1 MWLKVAMTSLT
12 LLVEE
17 VASWVFLM
25 LPAVELRL
33 SEDAEPMEDAM
44 LELELLL
51 AAPDG
56 ILGGGG
62 IPVDAATVE
71 VDGWWCPDLLKS
83 IFRKMFEKSIL
94 INDSLIITNWLEY

>member
-1 MWLKVAMTSLT
+1 MTSLT

-17 VASWVFLM
+17 VASGVFLT

-71 VDGWWCPDLLKS
+71 VDG
-83 IFRKMFEKSIL
+83 
-94 INDSLIITNWLEY
+94 